1 MADKKQHFILG
12 NYDVMADIRKDPVF
26 RWVKARD
33 RSRGNTVVLQ
43 ILCAELP
50 PHQIELLFDFFD
62 NLRSASK
69 SKLFLPDYTLSDY
82 DTPLA
87 AVYKAVPFEPL
98 SKAMIRKPEKALE
111 WWHGAAEQLF
121 YLHNRNL
128 VHGYVSPD
136 HFILINDK
144 IFLINFGYAPLLEAG
159 NDLAIKK
166 VGKFCAPEV
175 MGQNTV
181 TPVADVYAF
190 AKTVAHFH
198 PELKSSE
205 WLRKATAEKPE
216 DRPARMRDVC
226 QELKKEFDKLK
237 SKAEIIEKYLLT
249 TETVPKE
256 GGRAD
261 GSGKFMRSENVRLM
275 AVAAE
280 GYVFDHWEGDL
291 KGKKNPGSVI
301 MDADK
306 KIIAVFM
313 KDSVQSHQSENR
325 NSMIL
330 DKFEHRM
337 ERMEKK
343 LNKISL
349 RLDQIQSHILNMASV
364 RDWEKNDRQSQILLE
379 LKTIIYK
386 GITLDTRKIEMMK
399 KVIGTGTKSEITD
412 PAISD
417 FLFDL
422 NQVIIGS
429 AAHPVWKMFFVETI
443 SNYLSEGRQ
452 FPKDISDEKAEWLM
466 DRIDS
471 SGHIDEN
478 TKALLIFIKENI
490 KIIPAKLKFKIALW
504 NI

>member
-1 MADKKQHFILG
+1 M
-12 NYDVMADIRKDPVF
+12 
-26 RWVKARD
+26 
-33 RSRGNTVVLQ
+33 VLQ

-69 SKLFLPDYTLSDY
+69 SKLFLPEYTLSDE
-82 DTPLA
+82 DTRLA

-98 SKAMIRKPEKALE
+98 SKAIIKKPEKALE
-111 WWHGAAEQLF
+111 WWLNAAEQLF

-136 HFILINDK
+136 HFVLINDE

-175 MGQNTV
+175 TEQNNV
-181 TPVADVYAF
+181 TSRADIYAF

-198 PELKSSE
+198 PELKHTE
-205 WLRKATAEKPE
+205 WHTKATAKKPE
-216 DRPARMRDVC
+216 DRPRRMRDVG
-226 QELKKEFDKLK
+226 QELKKEFDPPG

-249 TETVPKE
+249 AEAVPKE
-256 GGRAD
+256 GGRVD
-261 GSGKFMRSENVRLM
+261 GSGKFMRSENVRVM
-275 AVAAE
+275 AVVTE

-291 KGKKNPGSVI
+291 KGKENPASVT
-301 MDADK
+301 MDTDK

-313 KDSVQSHQSENR
+313 KDSALFYTSGNR
-325 NSMIL
+325 DSTIL
-330 DKFEHRM
+330 DKFENRM
-337 ERMEKK
+337 EGMEQK
-343 LNKISL
+343 LNEISHC
-349 RLDQIQSHILNMASV
+349 LDQIQIHLSNMMPV
-364 RDWEKNDRQSQILLE
+364 REQEKDNKQSQILLE

-386 GITLDTRKIEMMK
+386 GITLDTPKIEMMK
-399 KVIGTGTKSEITD
+399 KIIETRAKSETED
-412 PAISD
+412 RAISD
-417 FLFDL
+417 FIFDL
-422 NQVIIGS
+422 NQMIIGRATS
-429 AAHPVWKMFFVETI
+429 PAWKTFFVETI
-443 SNYLSEGRQ
+443 SHYLSEGRQ
-452 FPKDISDEKAEWLM
+452 FPEDISDEKAEWLM

-471 SGHIDEN
+471 SGNLDEN

-490 KIIPAKLKFKIALW
+490 EIIPAKLNFKIALW